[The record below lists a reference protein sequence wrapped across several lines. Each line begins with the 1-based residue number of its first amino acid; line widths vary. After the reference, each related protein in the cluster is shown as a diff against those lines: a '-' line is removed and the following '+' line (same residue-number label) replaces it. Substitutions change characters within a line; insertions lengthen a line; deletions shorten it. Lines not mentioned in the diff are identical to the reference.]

1 MKLAPNVKLLPKD
14 KGEDAVIFAG
24 DDAYSHAEHYMQG
37 GEARKRGDKIPPVYL
52 GRRDLGNL
60 ENLRIVDD
68 GRLRAMVRR
77 AESWMTDRR
86 YRLKP
91 CWRLLV
97 LRKLVFVTRTANY
110 WRTGHRSLPG

>member
-68 GRLRAMVRR
+68 GRSRAIVRR
-77 AESWMTDRR
+77 AG
-86 YRLKP
+86 
-91 CWRLLV
+91 
-97 LRKLVFVTRTANY
+97 KLDTRQSERTAEPQ
-110 WRTGHRSLPG
+110 TEAHRGDTVAAYDQTPAQKPQAR

>member
-68 GRLRAMVRR
+68 GRSRAIVRR
-77 AESWMTDRR
+77 AG
-86 YRLKP
+86 
-91 CWRLLV
+91 
-97 LRKLVFVTRTANY
+97 KLDDKLALQIEN
-110 WRTGHRSLPG
+110 